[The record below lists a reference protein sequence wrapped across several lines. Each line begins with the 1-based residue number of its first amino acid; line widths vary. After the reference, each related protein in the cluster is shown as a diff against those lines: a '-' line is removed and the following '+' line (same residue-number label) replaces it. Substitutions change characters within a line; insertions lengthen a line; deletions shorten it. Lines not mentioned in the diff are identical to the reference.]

1 MYILANLE
9 RKCLLM
15 SIESDLKKD
24 GITVIEPLDTTT
36 VNVIAKNVSKKI
48 VAAFSNLGF
57 DFDTLYERFSKLPM
71 YIADMPEGM
80 SEASYFYKNSAIYF
94 RDGMGLADLEK
105 FAVHELIHNFQE
117 QKNEKGDLTRLGLCT
132 FKGSK
137 PTGMALNEAAVQLLA
152 SNILENTFET
162 ATYYD
167 ITFSTVSPNC
177 YPLLCNLIYQMAYV
191 TGEEVLFESTF
202 NSNDHFKNKFTALC
216 GENVYN
222 QISNYFDKIL
232 ETEEKIIKISNK
244 IQKTELSTTKV
255 DSLYRKSDELKKQLK
270 SAYFSTQ
277 ELIINSYFTNSLKTL
292 ITSED
297 VDRFRKKLY
306 SFQDII
312 GTTTNYFFFNNY
324 YIQVM
329 EKLDSRYDSLSDYLD
344 DDNTYLIPK
353 KENKF
358 TKIINYIKKLI
369 WKKESVR

>member
-48 VAAFSNLGF
+48 VAAFSNFGF

-244 IQKTELSTTKV
+244 IQKNELSTAKV
-255 DSLYRKSDELKKQLK
+255 DSLYRTSDELKKQLK
-270 SAYFSTQ
+270 SVYFSTQ

-292 ITSED
+292 ITSDD

>member
-244 IQKTELSTTKV
+244 IQKNELSTAKV

-270 SAYFSTQ
+270 SVYFSTQ

-292 ITSED
+292 ITSDD
-297 VDRFRKKLY
+297 VDIFRKKLY

-324 YIQVM
+324 YIQMM

-344 DDNTYLIPK
+344 EDNTYLIPK